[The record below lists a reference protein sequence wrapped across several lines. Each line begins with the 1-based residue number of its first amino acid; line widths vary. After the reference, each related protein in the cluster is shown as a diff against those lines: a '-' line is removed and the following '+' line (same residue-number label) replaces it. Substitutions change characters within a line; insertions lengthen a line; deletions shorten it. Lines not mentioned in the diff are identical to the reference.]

1 MALPLQGDDGL
12 WIYSEG
18 DALGY
23 DGGGFQPQGQNS
35 EIGPECF
42 RDRRVSP
49 RRFQGKGGTRLGRS
63 FAPSVFT
70 AFRRDKPVLPTLVTG

>member
-35 EIGPECF
+35 GL
-42 RDRRVSP
+42 DGVSP
-49 RRFQGKGGTRLGRS
+49 HRFKQGGARLGGS
-63 FAPSVFT
+63 LA
-70 AFRRDKPVLPTLVTG
+70 LPQRG